1 MDKNKKHYYI
11 NRLMQLLTILMLGC
25 LLYACANIGRPDG
38 GPIDETPPRFL
49 ESRPNLKAINSTKK
63 KIVLNFDENIK
74 VEKISEN
81 VVVSP
86 PQIKMPEIKASG
98 KNIRINLNDSLIPNI
113 TYTIDFTDAI
123 VDNNEGNPLGNFTY
137 SFSTG
142 DKIDTLEVSGYI
154 LNAEDLEPVK
164 GMLVGLY
171 DNLSDTA
178 FTTLPFQR
186 VGRTDS
192 RGHFVIRGIAP
203 GKYHAFGLKD
213 NDQNYYFSQVKE
225 NIAFSDSIFIPSS
238 TPDTRQDTT
247 LIDSVTIDT
256 VRTVNYIH
264 YFPDDIVLRSFL
276 EKDTF
281 QYLKRTSRPFPWQLS
296 IQFAVEADTFPKLRG
311 LDCDLTDA
319 FVIEKTAK
327 LDSLIYWIKD
337 KTMVH
342 RDTLTIEATYM
353 ATDTLNQMV
362 SKTDTI
368 FFAVPNKYKRKVKE
382 EEKKK
387 KEEKKKQQEEL
398 QELIKSSEDIK
409 EGYDEIHQK
418 LLLAPTDNSL
428 IWEDSL
434 ALIDVEAAENEKEEF
449 ETKINQPKVLEMKID
464 MKSPLDVYGSINLIF
479 KEPLA
484 SIDSSAIHM
493 MQKVDST
500 WQEIDYKMIH
510 DENHLLQYTLYS
522 QWKPETEY
530 SLNIDSMAFVGLY
543 GISTGKKEETFKTH
557 TLEDYGEIYFNIIG
571 VKDSSFVQLLNP
583 SGEVVRQQQVKGG
596 KADFY
601 YLEPAKYGARLVVDT
616 NNNNVWDTGNYAKK
630 IAPEMVY
637 YYSTVI
643 ELKAQWELEQDWN
656 VKENPLFK
664 QKPSEM
670 IKQKPEVRKKKPR
683 KSRGNSQRNSQRNQ
697 PNRRN

>member
-1 MDKNKKHYYI
+1 MDKNKQHYYI
-11 NRLMQLLTILMLGC
+11 NRVTQLLTTLMLGC

-49 ESRPNLKAINSTKK
+49 ESNPGIKSVNNTRK
-63 KIVLNFDENIK
+63 KIVLDFDENIK
-74 VEKISEN
+74 VEKIAEN

-98 KNIRINLNDSLIPNI
+98 KHIRINLNDTLVPNT
-113 TYTIDFTDAI
+113 TYTVDFTDAI

-142 DKIDTLEVSGYI
+142 DKIDTLEVSGYV

-203 GKYHAFGLKD
+203 GKYHIFGLQD
-213 NDQNYYFSQVKE
+213 NDQNYYFSQVRE
-225 NIAFSDSIFIPSS
+225 NLAFSDSLIVPYSKA
-238 TPDTRQDTT
+238 DTRQDTT
-247 LIDSVTIDT
+247 MIDSITIDT
-256 VRTVNYIH
+256 VLTVGYTH

-296 IQFAVEADTFPKLRG
+296 ILFAVPADTLPQLRG
-311 LDCDLTDA
+311 LDCDLNDA
-319 FVIEKTAK
+319 FVIEKTAT

-337 KTMVH
+337 TTLVH
-342 RDTLTIEATYM
+342 RDTLTVEATYQ
-353 ATDTLNQMV
+353 ATDTLNQMITKV
-362 SKTDTI
+362 DTI

-382 EEKKK
+382 EEKK
-387 KEEKKKQQEEL
+387 EEERKKKQQEDLETL
-398 QELIKSSEDIK
+398 VKTFEDSKS
-409 EGYDEIHQK
+409 GYDKIHQQ
-418 LLLAPTDNSL
+418 LLLAPADSAL
-428 IWEDSL
+428 ILEDSL
-434 ALIDVEAAENEKEEF
+434 AWLDLESAEKEKNIF
-449 ETKINQPKVLEMKID
+449 EAKINEPKMLEAKID
-464 MKSPLDVYGSINLIF
+464 MKSPLDVYGSINLSF
-479 KEPLA
+479 EEPIA

-493 MQKVDST
+493 KQKVDST
-500 WQEIDYKMIH
+500 WQEVDYKMLH
-510 DENHLLQYTLYS
+510 DDNHLLEYTIYS
-522 QWKPETEY
+522 QWKPDTEY
-530 SLNIDSMAFVGLY
+530 SLDIDSMAFVGLY
-543 GISTGKKEETFKTH
+543 GTYTRKVDKTFKIRN
-557 TLEDYGEIYFNIIG
+557 LEDYGEIYFNVIG
-571 VKDSSFVQLLNP
+571 VKGPAFVQLLDP
-583 SGEVVRQQQVKGG
+583 SDKVLRQQKVKGG

-601 YLEPAKYGARLVVDT
+601 YLEPGKYGARLVVDT
-616 NNNNVWDTGNYAKK
+616 NENNVWDTGKYATG

-637 YYSTVI
+637 YYPKVI

-656 VKENPLFK
+656 VHENPLFK

-670 IKQKPEVRKKKPR
+670 VKQKPEEKKKKTR
-683 KSRGNSQRNSQRNQ
+683 SRDRNQ
-697 PNRRN
+697 TNSRRD

>member
-1 MDKNKKHYYI
+1 MDKKKQHYYI
-11 NRLMQLLTILMLGC
+11 NRLMQLLTVLMVGC
-25 LLYACANIGRPDG
+25 LLYACANVGRPDG

-49 ESRPNLKAINSTKK
+49 ESNPNLKAVNNTKK
-63 KIVLNFDENIK
+63 KIMLNFDENIK

-86 PQIKMPEIKASG
+86 PQIKTPEIVASG
-98 KNIRINLNDSLIPNI
+98 KNIRINLNDSLIPNT
-113 TYTIDFTDAI
+113 TYTVDFTDAI

-154 LNAEDLEPVK
+154 LNAEDLEPIK

-171 DNLSDTA
+171 SNLSDTA

-238 TPDTRQDTT
+238 KPDVRQDTT
-247 LIDSVTIDT
+247 MIDSITIDT
-256 VRTVNYIH
+256 IRTVNYIH
-264 YFPDDIVLRSFL
+264 YYPDDIVLRSFL
-276 EKDTF
+276 EKDSF

-337 KTMVH
+337 TTMVH

-353 ATDTLNQMV
+353 ATDTLNQLV
-362 SKTDTI
+362 SKTDTVL
-368 FFAVPNKYKRKVKE
+368 FAVPNKYKRKEKEEEKKE

-387 KEEKKKQQEEL
+387 KQEEDL
-398 QELIKSSEDIK
+398 QALIKTMGDSK
-409 EGYDEIHQK
+409 GGYDKIHQQ
-418 LLLAPTDNSL
+418 LLANPVDSNL
-428 IWEDSL
+428 ILKDSL
-434 ALIDVEAAENEKEEF
+434 AFTDFKLAEKEKTIF
-449 ETKINQPKVLEMKID
+449 EAKMNEPKMLDMKVD
-464 MKSPLDVYGSINLIF
+464 MKSPLDVYGSIHLLF
-479 KEPLA
+479 KEPVA
-484 SIDSSAIHM
+484 SIDSLGIHLKE
-493 MQKVDST
+493 KVDT
-500 WQEIDYKMIH
+500 LWQEIDYKMVH
-510 DENHLLQYTLYS
+510 DENHLLEYTLYT

-530 SLNIDSMAFVGLY
+530 SLTVDSMAFVGLY
-543 GISTGKKEETFKTH
+543 GTYTRKEEKTFKTH
-557 TLEDYGEIYFNIIG
+557 KLEDYGEIYFNVTG
-571 VKDSSFVQLLNP
+571 VKGPAFVQLLDP
-583 SGEVVRQQQVKGG
+583 SDKVIRQQQVKEG

-601 YLEPAKYGARLVVDT
+601 YLEPAKYGARLVVDA
-616 NNNNVWDTGNYAKK
+616 NNNNLWDIGNYAKG

-643 ELKAQWELEQDWN
+643 ELKAQWELEQDWD
-656 VKENPLFK
+656 VHEIPLFR

-670 IKQKPEVRKKKPR
+670 VKQKPEERKKK
-683 KSRGNSQRNSQRNQ
+683 SRTSKRSQSN
-697 PNRRN
+697 NRRN